1 MLDSEYPFSG
11 KPGFPAQSL
20 PCRSSASMLR
30 PNGMRTVYWFNELKA
45 RAGTSTIA
53 ELQRRIEPVPP
64 AQRKEVQ
71 RRWGYYKAGC
81 HKPCSR
87 VVDLAERAVPGSSRI
102 FHSDFWDCLRP
113 DRDARALAFKL
124 IGQTNSDGNILLRWM
139 LNPKEPRYASC
150 HVLVRR
156 LDNVTLLGSLEALG
170 VLVLCARLACMR
182 VIHHL
187 VQRLYLRIFD
197 FLVVYVHHFR
207 ERGIAEALAE
217 HFDLVLFKAF
227 TLTPHVICR
236 GATGY
241 PEAAESLDRD
251 FRKYGDE
258 RGLIVTPI
266 ELVLPK
272 LNYFTVMSVRWPG
285 QDASERLS

>member
-1 MLDSEYPFSG
+1 
-11 KPGFPAQSL
+11 
-20 PCRSSASMLR
+20 
-30 PNGMRTVYWFNELKA
+30 MRTVYWFNELKA
-45 RAGTSTIA
+45 QVGTSTIA

-71 RRWGYYKAGC
+71 RRWGYYKSGR
-81 HKPCSR
+81 HKPSSR
-87 VVDLAERAVPGSSRI
+87 VVDLAEGEVPGSSRI
-102 FHSDFWDCLRP
+102 FHSDFWECLRP

-139 LNPKEPRYASC
+139 LNTKEPRYTNYR
-150 HVLVRR
+150 VLVRR

-170 VLVLCARLACMR
+170 VLVLCARLACTR

-207 ERGIAEALAE
+207 ERGIAQALAE
-217 HFDLVLFKAF
+217 HFDSILFKSF
-227 TLTPHVICR
+227 TLNPHVTCR

-241 PEAAESLDRD
+241 PEAAERLDRE
-251 FRKYGDE
+251 FRERDDE
-258 RGLIVTPI
+258 RGLIRTPI

-272 LNYFTVMSVRWPG
+272 LNYFTV
-285 QDASERLS
+285 LSLM